1 MNIPVSDSPILG
13 RRMSVILCLRPD
25 HPESLSAASG
35 AHYADVLTARIPEHR
50 GTIVHAADG
59 LVLAEFEDAAEAVNC
74 AIDIQ
79 DRLARY
85 DTLHPGADSLTASGG
100 IHFGELYLSEGSCT
114 GAGVDL
120 AVELSELVP
129 PARIYI
135 TRDVFARV
143 RLLLPLTFESVG
155 RKKFSSSNDEKDL
168 FSVAW
173 ESVTANL
180 EASLK
185 RLSEDDLQRAT
196 TLSSKLG
203 INATMRSS
211 FFVLI
216 FFVLFLFILLK
227 ALKLL

>member
-50 GTIVHAADG
+50 VRSFMLRMASCLPNSKMPPRRSTAPSISRIGLPGMTRCIREPIHSPRAAEFISVNCIFRKVHARVSESIWRWK
-59 LVLAEFEDAAEAVNC
+59 LQNLFL
-74 AIDIQ
+74 
-79 DRLARY
+79 R
-85 DTLHPGADSLTASGG
+85 PGS
-100 IHFGELYLSEGSCT
+100 IF
-114 GAGVDL
+114 
-120 AVELSELVP
+120 
-129 PARIYI
+129 